1 MARWRSPIV
10 QREPSP
16 EPVALRYAHVV
27 APAAVQGR
35 LRQVAVVRGHQVE
48 LAQPL
53 QVPLA
58 AVLAHGIRGRVPDPC
73 GRENIRL
80 VGAGGRRPTVPPEAS
95 ERPRP
100 RSRVARGPW
109 GRSGLQRQLRADVIT
124 GLRAS
129 SCTLETC
136 TGTGTCLAAARL
148 ARVGLWLRSGP
159 TPNAGGQA
167 NQAGRHVDEAW
178 GGPRAKL
185 VLLERRRGQLAEA
198 RAARGRKGGVA
209 HRHDPSSLL
218 AAA

>member
-95 ERPRP
+95 ERPRL
-100 RSRVARGPW
+100 RSRLARGPW

-148 ARVGLWLRSGP
+148 GRVRLWLRSGP

-198 RAARGRKGGVA
+198 
-209 HRHDPSSLL
+209 
-218 AAA
+218 